1 VIFVV
6 KDCSI
11 VQRGT
16 HEELLA
22 AQGVYANLYGMQE
35 EPQQELPEEKS
46 AD

>member
-1 VIFVV
+1 MIFVV

-11 VQRGT
+11 VERGT

-22 AQGVYANLYGMQE
+22 AQGVYATLYGMQE
-35 EPQQELPEEKS
+35 RPPQELPEEKS